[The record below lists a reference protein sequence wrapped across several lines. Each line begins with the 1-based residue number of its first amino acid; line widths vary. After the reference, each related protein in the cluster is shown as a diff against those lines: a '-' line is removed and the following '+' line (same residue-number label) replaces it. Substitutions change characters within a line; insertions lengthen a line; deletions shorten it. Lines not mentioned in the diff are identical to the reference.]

1 MRFICN
7 TFCYVQEFVKSC
19 SDDFLDFTFVTR
31 NGSVK
36 TNRLFLASIGMH
48 KALET
53 SELHLDIDIQAVNV
67 MMSFFSDPGRN
78 NEHIFKQVRVTF
90 LRL

>member
-1 MRFICN
+1 M
-7 TFCYVQEFVKSC
+7 YVFVA
-19 SDDFLDFTFVTR
+19 R

-48 KALET
+48 KALEN
-53 SELHLDIDIQAVNV
+53 SEIHLDIDVEAVTV
-67 MMSFFSDPGRN
+67 VMSFFSDPGRN